1 MVQGASGG
9 DNPTNNPKNPSHIY
23 NNFKEALIYSRLE
36 DTKNMTL
43 ALELV
48 VRKRHPRGKT
58 IRYRTLEAVT
68 TIHLAAQGIPTDPEE
83 LEQKIRG
90 AYARRGLTLDLDQP
104 QDHNVGWALNIAARL
119 GKYPDE
125 VAFEL
130 QDRIAALVR
139 REGPRLLQRFRNGE
153 EPFAEPAARAPQP
166 EDDDEEAVD
175 DPV

>member
-1 MVQGASGG
+1 MEYKKWISGGTLYPNRQTEISSEPMRGPEDTTDNQLPSGNLVNMVQGASEG

-68 TIHLAAQGIPTDPEE
+68 IIHLAAQGIPTDPEE

-90 AYARRGLTLDLDQP
+90 AYARRGLTLDLDQ
-104 QDHNVGWALNIAARL
+104 VC
-119 GKYPDE
+119 DE
-125 VAFEL
+125 MRRTNGFVAF
-130 QDRIAALVR
+130 DS
-139 REGPRLLQRFRNGE
+139 REPYPNCYSLRHC
-153 EPFAEPAARAPQP
+153 
-166 EDDDEEAVD
+166 
-175 DPV
+175 